1 MPRIARKDMN
11 TSFFHV
17 IVQGVNREFIFT
29 KDKYKEKYLKLLKET
44 KEQYLIDI
52 ISHAIMYNH
61 AHLLLHTENI
71 NELSNFMKKVNE
83 DYGRYYNYME
93 NRVGHVFRDRF
104 LSEPI
109 TYEKY
114 LFNCIAYI
122 HNNPVKA
129 NIVDKCENYK
139 YSSYS
144 DYLNMTGFID
154 EKILKLVFGKKKLD
168 LDEFK
173 KMHLKKA
180 YYFAEYENME
190 SQNMNEIILELE
202 DKYKNK
208 IELLNKNPKIL
219 KNIIIE
225 IKERIR
231 ISNSSLAKY
240 LKIDRNRINKL
251 IK

>member
-17 IVQGVNREFIFT
+17 IVQGVNKEFIFT
-29 KDKYKEKYLKLLKET
+29 KDNYKRKYLKLLKAT
-44 KEQYLIDI
+44 KEEYLIDI
-52 ISHAIMYNH
+52 ISYVIMYNH
-61 AHLLLHTENI
+61 AHILLHTENI
-71 NELSNFMKKVNE
+71 IGLSNFMKKVNE

-93 NRVGHVFRDRF
+93 NRVGHIFRDRF

-109 TYEKY
+109 TNQKY
-114 LFNCIAYI
+114 LLNCIAYI

-129 NIVDKCENYK
+129 NIVDKCENYR

-154 EKILKLVFGKKKLD
+154 EKVLDLVFGTKKLD
-168 LDEFK
+168 FDEFR
-173 KMHLKKA
+173 KMHLKKR
-180 YYFAEYENME
+180 YYFAEYENMTN
-190 SQNMNEIILELE
+190 QNMNEIISELE
-202 DKYKNK
+202 DRYKNK
-208 IELLNKNPKIL
+208 IEILNKNPKIL
-219 KNIIIE
+219 KDVIIE
-225 IKERIR
+225 IKERIK

-240 LKIDRNRINKL
+240 LKIDRNRINQL